1 MPTRTKCCA
10 QRNFCVACSRA
21 ADFSLLLQQCERQ
34 LGRLWVQV
42 VYSPQVAAVV
52 LDPAERGATQ
62 LAGGVDPVDGLVL
75 GQAALVSELLATGV
89 AREDVL
95 GGPNTTALWRKEHLD
110 YRYRYWK

>member
-1 MPTRTKCCA
+1 M
-10 QRNFCVACSRA
+10 
-21 ADFSLLLQQCERQ
+21 
-34 LGRLWVQV
+34 
-42 VYSPQVAAVV
+42 

-95 GGPNTTALWRKEHLD
+95 GGPNTTAL
-110 YRYRYWK
+110 